1 MKNSLI
7 PTFLMIAFFISGCMH
22 VGMGMHGKMGMVKSI
37 SIQKVEKCPFRQGR
51 IKSWIRWIPW
61 LVLEK

>member
-37 SIQKVEKCPFRQGR
+37 SIQKGEKCPFRQGR
-51 IKSWIRWIPW
+51 IKS
-61 LVLEK
+61 